1 MANEFYTTFG
11 SGGESLY
18 LMMRTLAGLVWYPT
32 GEAFETPG
40 TGSRTPADYD
50 LTVTDCSYGHYKAS
64 MDTNITVGTYIWQ
77 IMLQAGASPADG
89 DECINSGVIEWSGSA
104 EETIHAKL
112 DLILADTGEL
122 QTDWA
127 NGGRL
132 DLILD
137 AVLADTNELQGL
149 ISDSKL
155 PAQVEGMDAD
165 VLTASALKAD
175 AVDEIH
181 DEIVEGT
188 ITHRQAIRLMLS
200 ILTGLSSGGGTGTVV
215 FRDISDTKNRFSA
228 DVDEYG
234 NRTVIN
240 TRNVT

>member
-1 MANEFYTTFG
+1 MADEFYTTFG
-11 SGGESLY
+11 SGGETLY

-32 GEAFETPG
+32 GEVFETPG

-112 DLILADTGEL
+112 D
-122 QTDWA
+122 
-127 NGGRL
+127 
-132 DLILD
+132 

-188 ITHRQAIRLMLS
+188 TTHRHAIRLMLS

-240 TRNVT
+240 TRDGT